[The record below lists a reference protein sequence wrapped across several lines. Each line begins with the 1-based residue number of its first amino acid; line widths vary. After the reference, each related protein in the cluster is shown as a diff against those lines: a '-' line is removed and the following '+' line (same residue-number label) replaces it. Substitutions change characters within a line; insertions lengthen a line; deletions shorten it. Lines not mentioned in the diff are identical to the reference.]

1 MFRNKSIKE
10 IQKRLAQIEID
21 KIYQQKIK
29 EVDVINL
36 KLKNLIEW

>member
-36 KLKNLIEW
+36 KLKNL

>member
-1 MFRNKSIKE
+1 MYPKKSIKE

-36 KLKNLIEW
+36 KLKNL